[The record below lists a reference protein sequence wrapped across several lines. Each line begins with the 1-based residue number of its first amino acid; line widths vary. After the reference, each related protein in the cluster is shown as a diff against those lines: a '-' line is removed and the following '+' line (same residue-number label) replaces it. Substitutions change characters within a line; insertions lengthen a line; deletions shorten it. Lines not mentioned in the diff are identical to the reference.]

1 MRISIN
7 KVQIRKSLIHFY
19 TAIGFAVVSLIFYSP
34 LLDGKKL
41 FQSDINQY
49 EGMSREITDN
59 RDNFSDE
66 IYWIDNAFGGMPT
79 FQLGAKFAYDILAPI
94 HMLFRFI
101 PRPAHTLFLYL
112 LTMYILLMVLKIPWR
127 IAILGSIAFAFSTYL
142 LIILQV
148 GHNTKA
154 LAISYIPLVV
164 AGLVLLK
171 QHKLLPGF
179 LVSLVA
185 ISLQLRANHYQM
197 TYYMLILLGIYFVVY
212 LVDSYKKNDVKYFIK
227 YMGVFALAGIMSL
240 GLNAPNILST
250 YEYSKYSTRSQ
261 SELKINPDGTEKE
274 KSTGL
279 DYDYIT
285 QYSYGVFESFN
296 LVAPRVQGG
305 ASSEDV
311 GDDSDLYKFLVDNN
325 VPKPQA
331 DSFIKSVPTY
341 WGNQPILEAPAY
353 IGASMVFL
361 FILSLFVVKGPFK
374 WWLLI
379 SFLLSLLLS
388 WGKNFPLLTNFFID
402 CVPFYNKFR
411 AVSSIQVIL
420 EFAVPLLSV
429 IGLHKF
435 LADSNLKNIKRSLT
449 IYSVPLIILFV
460 FSGSLSFA
468 GLYDDYYSNGY
479 GQEIFNQIIE
489 ERKNIFNKD
498 IIRALLIGG
507 IIFLTLRFSRLI
519 GRNFTFIIVFIIV
532 FIDLFTVNN
541 RYIDKDLF
549 IDKSINTYQLS
560 EIDNEILTDTL
571 DYRVFNVSA
580 GLSNASTSYYHNTLN
595 GYHAAKL
602 RRFQEYYDYLSFH
615 DNEKLFNSLNVKY
628 IIGKD
633 DENKDQLY
641 QNTSALGNA
650 WAIDSILVFNNPDE
664 LLNKLKEKDTDIS
677 QVALGLMNSLPK
689 DIPLSYDSSELIK
702 IEKIKNSS
710 SHLTYNYESIS
721 EQLIVFSEI
730 YYPAGWEVY
739 VDGDKSNFF
748 DINYLLRGMVIPKG
762 KHTVEFYFLPKIVK
776 TGINIRIITI
786 IITFSLIAFML
797 YKENKWV

>member
-7 KVQIRKSLIHFY
+7 KVQFRKSLIHLY

-34 LLDGKKL
+34 LLDGKRL

-49 EGMSREITDN
+49 EGMSREITEN
-59 RDNFSDE
+59 RDTFSDE

-79 FQLGAKFAYDILAPI
+79 FQLGAKFAYDVLAPI

-127 IAILGSIAFAFSTYL
+127 IAVLGSIAFAFSTYL

-154 LAISYIPLVV
+154 LAISYIPLVI
-164 AGLVLLK
+164 AGLLLLK

-185 ISLQLRANHYQM
+185 ISLQIRANHYQM
-197 TYYMLILLGIYFVVY
+197 TYYMLILLGIYFIVY
-212 LVDSYKKNDVKYFIK
+212 LVDSYRKKDVKDFIS
-227 YMGVFALAGIMSL
+227 YMSLFFLAGILAL

-250 YEYSKYSTRSQ
+250 YDYSKYSTRSQ
-261 SELKINPDGTEKE
+261 SELKLNPDGSEKE
-274 KSTGL
+274 ISTGL

-285 QYSYGVFESFN
+285 QYSYGIFESLN
-296 LVAPRVQGG
+296 LIAPRVQGG
-305 ASSEDV
+305 ASSENV
-311 GDDSDLYKFLVDNN
+311 GEDSDLYEFLIDNN

-331 DSFIKSVPTY
+331 QSFIKSVPTY
-341 WGNQPILEAPAY
+341 WGSQPILEAPAY
-353 IGASMVFL
+353 IGASIAFL
-361 FILSLFVVKGPFK
+361 FVLSLFVVKGPFK

-379 SFLLSLLLS
+379 SFILSLLLS
-388 WGKNFPLLTNFFID
+388 WGKNFPLLTNLFID
-402 CVPFYNKFR
+402 YVPFYNKFR

-420 EFAVPLLSV
+420 EFAVPLLAV
-429 IGLHKF
+429 IGLNKF
-435 LADSNLKNIKRSLT
+435 LADSDLKNIRRSFA
-449 IYSVPLIILFV
+449 IFSVPLIILLV
-460 FSGSLSFA
+460 ISGSLSFA
-468 GLYDDYYSNGY
+468 GLYDDYYSNAY

-498 IIRALLIGG
+498 ILRALLIGG
-507 IIFLTLRFSRLI
+507 VIFLTLRFSKLI
-519 GRNFTFIIVFIIV
+519 GRNFTFLIVSLIV
-532 FIDLFTVNN
+532 IVDLYSVNS

-560 EIDNEILTDTL
+560 EIDNEILLDTL
-571 DYRVFNVSA
+571 DYRVFNLST
-580 GLSNASTSYYHNTLN
+580 GLSNASSSYYHNSLN

-602 RRFQEYYDYLSFH
+602 RRFQEYYDYLTFH

-628 IIGKD
+628 LIGKD
-633 DENKDQLY
+633 DQDQDQLY
-641 QNTSALGNA
+641 VNPDALGNA
-650 WAIDSILVFNNPDE
+650 WAVDSLLVLNNPDE
-664 LLNKLKEKDTDIS
+664 LLNKLKDTDIS
-677 QVALGLMNSLPK
+677 KIALGLKNSIPK
-689 DIPLSYDSSELIK
+689 DLPQTLESKDLIK
-702 IEKIKNSS
+702 IEKVKNSS
-710 SHLTYNYESIS
+710 SHLTYNYNALS

-730 YYPAGWEVY
+730 YYPSGWDVFI
-739 VDGDKSNFF
+739 DGEKSDFF
-748 DINYLLRGMVIPKG
+748 DINYLLRGMLIPEG
-762 KHTVEFYFLPKIVK
+762 KHEIDFFFSPEIVK

-786 IITFSLIAFML
+786 IITFSLIAYML
-797 YKENKWV
+797 YRENKWV

>member
-1 MRISIN
+1 
-7 KVQIRKSLIHFY
+7 
-19 TAIGFAVVSLIFYSP
+19 
-34 LLDGKKL
+34 
-41 FQSDINQY
+41 
-49 EGMSREITDN
+49 MSREISDN

-79 FQLGAKFAYDILAPI
+79 FQLGAKFAYDILSPI

-127 IAILGSIAFAFSTYL
+127 ISVLGSIAFAFSTYL

-164 AGLVLLK
+164 AGLFLLK

-185 ISLQLRANHYQM
+185 ISLQIRANHYQM
-197 TYYMLILLGIYFVVY
+197 TYYMLILLGIYFIVY
-212 LVDSYKKNDVKYFIK
+212 LIYSYRNNDVKDFLK
-227 YMGVFALAGIMSL
+227 YMGIFILAGILSL

-250 YEYSKYSTRSQ
+250 YDYSKYSTRSQ
-261 SELKINPDGTEKE
+261 SELKLNPDGTEKQI
-274 KSTGL
+274 STGL

-285 QYSYGVFESFN
+285 QYSYGVFESLN
-296 LVAPRVQGG
+296 LIAPRIQGG
-305 ASSEDV
+305 ASSEDL
-311 GDDSDLYKFLVDNN
+311 GEDSDLYKFLIDNN

-341 WGNQPILEAPAY
+341 WGSQPILEAPAY
-353 IGASMVFL
+353 IGASVVFL

-379 SFLLSLLLS
+379 SFVLSLLLS

-402 CVPFYNKFR
+402 YIPFYNKFR

-429 IGLHKF
+429 IGLNKF
-435 LADSNLKNIKRSLT
+435 LADSELKNIKRSFA
-449 IYSVPLIILFV
+449 IFSVPLILLIV
-460 FSGSLSFA
+460 ISGSFSFV
-468 GLYDDYYSNGY
+468 GLYDDYYLNGY

-489 ERKNIFNKD
+489 ERKNIFNQD
-498 IIRALLIGG
+498 ILRALLIGG
-507 IIFLTLRFSRLI
+507 IVFFILRFSKLI
-519 GRNFTFIIVFIIV
+519 GRNYTFIIVSIIV

-541 RYIDKDLF
+541 RYIDKELF
-549 IDKSINTYQLS
+549 IDKSINTYQLT

-571 DYRVFNVSA
+571 DYRVFNLST
-580 GLSNASTSYYHNTLN
+580 GLSNASSAYYHNALN

-602 RRFQEYYDYLSFH
+602 RRFQEYYDYLNFH

-628 IIGKD
+628 LIGKD
-633 DENKDQLY
+633 EQNQDLLYENPD
-641 QNTSALGNA
+641 ALGNA
-650 WAIDSILVFNNPDE
+650 WSVDSLIVLNNPDE
-664 LLNKLKEKDTDIS
+664 LLSKLKDTDIS
-677 QVALGLMNSLPK
+677 KVALGLKNTIPKDLPK
-689 DIPLSYDSSELIK
+689 SFDSEDLIK

-710 SHLTYNYESIS
+710 SNLIYNYNSLS
-721 EQLIVFSEI
+721 DQLIVFSEI
-730 YYPAGWEVY
+730 YYPSGWEVY
-739 VDGDKSNFF
+739 IDGEKSNYF
-748 DINYLLRGMVIPKG
+748 DINYLLRGMLLPKG
-762 KHTVEFYFLPKIVK
+762 KHTIEFNFSPKIVK

>member
-1 MRISIN
+1 MREC
-7 KVQIRKSLIHFY
+7 QEKSPI
-19 TAIGFAVVSLIFYSP
+19 I
-34 LLDGKKL
+34 
-41 FQSDINQY
+41 
-49 EGMSREITDN
+49 EIT
-59 RDNFSDE
+59 FSDE

-79 FQLGAKFAYDILAPI
+79 FQLGAKFAYDILSPI

-127 IAILGSIAFAFSTYL
+127 ISVLGSIAFAFSTYL

-164 AGLVLLK
+164 AGLFLLK

-185 ISLQLRANHYQM
+185 ISLQIRANHYQM
-197 TYYMLILLGIYFVVY
+197 TYYMLILLGIYFIVY
-212 LVDSYKKNDVKYFIK
+212 LIDSYRNNDVKDFLK
-227 YMGVFALAGIMSL
+227 YMGIFILAGILSL

-250 YEYSKYSTRSQ
+250 YDYSKYSTRSQ
-261 SELKINPDGTEKE
+261 SELKLNPDGTEKQI
-274 KSTGL
+274 STGL

-285 QYSYGVFESFN
+285 QYSYGVFESLN
-296 LVAPRVQGG
+296 LIAPRIQGG
-305 ASSEDV
+305 ASSEDL
-311 GDDSDLYKFLVDNN
+311 GEDSDLYKFLIDNN

-341 WGNQPILEAPAY
+341 WGSQPILEAPAY
-353 IGASMVFL
+353 IGASVVFL

-379 SFLLSLLLS
+379 SFVLSLLLS

-402 CVPFYNKFR
+402 YIPFYNKFR

-429 IGLHKF
+429 IGLNKF
-435 LADSNLKNIKRSLT
+435 LADSELKNIKRSFA
-449 IYSVPLIILFV
+449 IFSVPLILLIV
-460 FSGSLSFA
+460 ISGSFSFV

-489 ERKNIFNKD
+489 ERKNIFNQD
-498 IIRALLIGG
+498 ILRALLIGG
-507 IIFLTLRFSRLI
+507 IVFFILRFSKLI
-519 GRNFTFIIVFIIV
+519 GRNYTFIIVSIIV

-541 RYIDKDLF
+541 RYIDKELF
-549 IDKSINTYQLS
+549 IDKSINTYQLT

-571 DYRVFNVSA
+571 DYRVFNLST
-580 GLSNASTSYYHNTLN
+580 GLSNASSAYYHNALN

-602 RRFQEYYDYLSFH
+602 RRFQEYYDYLNFH

-628 IIGKD
+628 LIGKD
-633 DENKDQLY
+633 EQNQDLLYENPD
-641 QNTSALGNA
+641 ALG
-650 WAIDSILVFNNPDE
+650 
-664 LLNKLKEKDTDIS
+664 KC
-677 QVALGLMNSLPK
+677 
-689 DIPLSYDSSELIK
+689 
-702 IEKIKNSS
+702 
-710 SHLTYNYESIS
+710 
-721 EQLIVFSEI
+721 
-730 YYPAGWEVY
+730 
-739 VDGDKSNFF
+739 
-748 DINYLLRGMVIPKG
+748 MV
-762 KHTVEFYFLPKIVK
+762 
-776 TGINIRIITI
+776 
-786 IITFSLIAFML
+786 S
-797 YKENKWV
+797 

>member
-7 KVQIRKSLIHFY
+7 KVQFRKSLIHLY

-34 LLDGKKL
+34 LLDGKRL

-49 EGMSREITDN
+49 EGMSREITEN
-59 RDNFSDE
+59 RDAFSDE

-79 FQLGAKFAYDILAPI
+79 FQLGAKFAYDVLAPI

-127 IAILGSIAFAFSTYL
+127 IAVLGSIAFAFSTYL

-154 LAISYIPLVV
+154 LAISYIPLVI
-164 AGLVLLK
+164 AGLLLLK

-185 ISLQLRANHYQM
+185 ISLQIRANHYQM
-197 TYYMLILLGIYFVVY
+197 TYYMLILLGIYFIVY
-212 LVDSYKKNDVKYFIK
+212 LVDSYRKKDVKDFIT
-227 YMGVFALAGIMSL
+227 YMSLFFLAGILAL

-250 YEYSKYSTRSQ
+250 YDYSKYSTRSQ
-261 SELKINPDGTEKE
+261 SELKLNPDGSEKE
-274 KSTGL
+274 ISTGL

-285 QYSYGVFESFN
+285 QYSYGIFESLN

-311 GDDSDLYKFLVDNN
+311 GENSDLYEFLIDNN

-331 DSFIKSVPTY
+331 QSFIKSVPTY
-341 WGNQPILEAPAY
+341 WGSQPILEAPAY
-353 IGASMVFL
+353 IGASIAFL
-361 FILSLFVVKGPFK
+361 FVLSLFVVKGPFK

-379 SFLLSLLLS
+379 SFILSLLLS
-388 WGKNFPLLTNFFID
+388 WGKNFPLLTNLFID
-402 CVPFYNKFR
+402 YVPFYNKFR

-420 EFAVPLLSV
+420 EFAVPLLAV
-429 IGLHKF
+429 IGLNKF
-435 LADSNLKNIKRSLT
+435 LADSDLKNIRRSFA
-449 IYSVPLIILFV
+449 IFSVPLIILLV
-460 FSGSLSFA
+460 ISGSLSFA

-498 IIRALLIGG
+498 ILRALLIGG
-507 IIFLTLRFSRLI
+507 VIFLTLRFSKLI
-519 GRNFTFIIVFIIV
+519 GRNFTFLIVSLIV
-532 FIDLFTVNN
+532 IVDLYSVNS

-560 EIDNEILTDTL
+560 EIDNEILLDTL
-571 DYRVFNVSA
+571 DYRVFNLST
-580 GLSNASTSYYHNTLN
+580 GLSNASSSYYHNSLN

-602 RRFQEYYDYLSFH
+602 RRFQEYYDYLTFH

-628 IIGKD
+628 LIGKD
-633 DENKDQLY
+633 DQDQDQLY
-641 QNTSALGNA
+641 VNPDALGNA
-650 WAIDSILVFNNPDE
+650 WSVDSLLILDNPDE
-664 LLNKLKEKDTDIS
+664 LLNKLKDTDIS
-677 QVALGLMNSLPK
+677 KIALGLKNSIPK
-689 DIPLSYDSSELIK
+689 DLPQTFESKDLIK
-702 IEKIKNSS
+702 IEKVKNSS
-710 SHLTYNYESIS
+710 SHLTYNYNALS

-730 YYPAGWEVY
+730 YYPSGWEVFI
-739 VDGDKSNFF
+739 DGEKSNFF
-748 DINYLLRGMVIPKG
+748 DINYLLRGMLIPEG
-762 KHTVEFYFLPKIVK
+762 KHEIEFFFSPEIVK

-786 IITFSLIAFML
+786 IITFSLIAYML
-797 YKENKWV
+797 YRENKWV

>member
-7 KVQIRKSLIHFY
+7 KVSIRKSLIHLY

-41 FQSDINQY
+41 YQSDINQY
-49 EGMSREITDN
+49 EGMSREISDN

-79 FQLGAKFAYDILAPI
+79 FQLGAKFAYDILSPI

-127 IAILGSIAFAFSTYL
+127 ISVLGSIAFAFSTYL

-164 AGLVLLK
+164 AGLFLLK

-185 ISLQLRANHYQM
+185 ISLQIRANHYQM
-197 TYYMLILLGIYFVVY
+197 TYYMLILLGIYFIVY
-212 LVDSYKKNDVKYFIK
+212 LIDSYRNNDVKDFLK
-227 YMGVFALAGIMSL
+227 YMGIFILAGILSL

-250 YEYSKYSTRSQ
+250 YDYSKYSTRSQ
-261 SELKINPDGTEKE
+261 SELKLNPDGTEKQI
-274 KSTGL
+274 STGL

-285 QYSYGVFESFN
+285 QYSYGVFESLN
-296 LVAPRVQGG
+296 LIAPRIQGG
-305 ASSEDV
+305 ASSEDL
-311 GDDSDLYKFLVDNN
+311 GEDSDLYKFLIDNN

-341 WGNQPILEAPAY
+341 WGSQPILEAPAY
-353 IGASMVFL
+353 IGASVVFL

-379 SFLLSLLLS
+379 SFVLSLLLS

-402 CVPFYNKFR
+402 YIPFYNKFR

-429 IGLHKF
+429 IGLNKF
-435 LADSNLKNIKRSLT
+435 LADSELKNIKRSFA
-449 IYSVPLIILFV
+449 IFSVPLILLLVI
-460 FSGSLSFA
+460 SGSFSFV

-489 ERKNIFNKD
+489 ERKNIFNQD
-498 IIRALLIGG
+498 ILRALLIGG
-507 IIFLTLRFSRLI
+507 IVFFILRFSKLI
-519 GRNFTFIIVFIIV
+519 GRNYTFIIVSIIV

-541 RYIDKDLF
+541 RYIDKELF
-549 IDKSINTYQLS
+549 IDKSLNTYQLT

-571 DYRVFNVSA
+571 DYRVFNLST
-580 GLSNASTSYYHNTLN
+580 GLSNASSAYYHNALN

-602 RRFQEYYDYLSFH
+602 RRFQEYYDYLNFH

-628 IIGKD
+628 LIGKD
-633 DENKDQLY
+633 EQNQDLLYENPD
-641 QNTSALGNA
+641 ALGNA
-650 WAIDSILVFNNPDE
+650 WSVDSLIVLNNPDE
-664 LLNKLKEKDTDIS
+664 LLSKLKDTDIS
-677 QVALGLMNSLPK
+677 KVALGLENTIPKDLPK
-689 DIPLSYDSSELIK
+689 SFDSEDLIK

-710 SHLTYNYESIS
+710 SNLIYNYNSLS

-730 YYPAGWEVY
+730 YYPSGWEVY
-739 VDGDKSNFF
+739 IDGEKSNYF
-748 DINYLLRGMVIPKG
+748 DINYLLRGMLLPKG
-762 KHTVEFYFLPKIVK
+762 THTIEFNFSPKIVK

>member
-7 KVQIRKSLIHFY
+7 KVQIRKSLIHLY

-34 LLDGKKL
+34 LLEGKKL
-41 FQSDINQY
+41 YQSDINQY

-94 HMLFRFI
+94 HMMFRFI

-127 IAILGSIAFAFSTYL
+127 IAVLGSIAFAFSTYL

-154 LAISYIPLVV
+154 LAISYIPLVI
-164 AGLVLLK
+164 AGLLLLK

-185 ISLQLRANHYQM
+185 ISLQIRANHYQM
-197 TYYMLILLGIYFVVY
+197 TYYMLILLGIYFIVY
-212 LVDSYKKNDVKYFIK
+212 LVDSYRKNDVKDFIT
-227 YMGVFALAGIMSL
+227 YMSLFVLAGILSL

-250 YEYSKYSTRSQ
+250 YDYSKYSTRSQ
-261 SELKINPDGTEKE
+261 SELKLNPDGTEKE
-274 KSTGL
+274 ISTGL

-285 QYSYGVFESFN
+285 QYSYGIFESLN
-296 LVAPRVQGG
+296 LIAPRVQGG

-311 GDDSDLYKFLVDNN
+311 GEDSDLYEFLIDNN

-331 DSFIKSVPTY
+331 ESFIKSVPTY
-341 WGNQPILEAPAY
+341 WGSQPILEAPAY
-353 IGASMVFL
+353 IGASIAFL

-379 SFLLSLLLS
+379 SFILSLLLS
-388 WGKNFPLLTNFFID
+388 WGKNFPLLTNLFID
-402 CVPFYNKFR
+402 YVPFYNKFR

-420 EFAVPLLSV
+420 EFAVPLLAV
-429 IGLHKF
+429 IGLNKF
-435 LADSNLKNIKRSLT
+435 LADADLKNIRRSFA
-449 IYSVPLIILFV
+449 IFSVPLIILFL
-460 FSGSLSFA
+460 FSGSLSFV
-468 GLYDDYYSNGY
+468 GLYDNYYSNGY

-498 IIRALLIGG
+498 ILRALLIGG
-507 IIFLTLRFSRLI
+507 IIFLTLRFSKSI
-519 GRNFTFIIVFIIV
+519 GRNFTFLIVSIIV
-532 FIDLFTVNN
+532 FIDLYSVNS

-560 EIDNEILTDTL
+560 EIDNEILLDTL
-571 DYRVFNVSA
+571 DYRVFNLST
-580 GLSNASTSYYHNTLN
+580 GLSNASSSYYHNSLN

-602 RRFQEYYDYLSFH
+602 RRFQEYYDYLTFH

-628 IIGKD
+628 LIGKD
-633 DENKDQLY
+633 DQDQDQLY
-641 QNTSALGNA
+641 VNPDALGNA
-650 WAIDSILVFNNPDE
+650 WAVDSLLVLDNPDE
-664 LLNKLKEKDTDIS
+664 LLNKLKDTNIS
-677 QVALGLMNSLPK
+677 KIALGLKNSIPKDLPK
-689 DIPLSYDSSELIK
+689 IFNSKDLIE
-702 IEKIKNSS
+702 IEKVKNSS
-710 SHLTYNYESIS
+710 SHLTYNYNALSD
-721 EQLIVFSEI
+721 QLIVFSEI
-730 YYPAGWEVY
+730 YYPSGWEVF
-739 VDGDKSNFF
+739 VDGEKSNFF
-748 DINYLLRGMVIPKG
+748 DVNYLLRGMLIPKG
-762 KHTVEFYFLPKIVK
+762 KHKIEFYFSPKIVN

-786 IITFSLIAFML
+786 IITFSLIAYML
-797 YKENKWV
+797 YRENKWV

>member
-7 KVQIRKSLIHFY
+7 KVQFRKSLIHLY

-34 LLDGKKL
+34 LLDGKRL

-49 EGMSREITDN
+49 EGMSREITEN
-59 RDNFSDE
+59 RDTFSDE

-79 FQLGAKFAYDILAPI
+79 FQLGAKFAYDVLAPI

-127 IAILGSIAFAFSTYL
+127 IAVLGSIAFAFSTYL

-154 LAISYIPLVV
+154 LAISYIPLVI
-164 AGLVLLK
+164 AGLLLLK

-185 ISLQLRANHYQM
+185 ISLQIRANHYQM
-197 TYYMLILLGIYFVVY
+197 TYYMLILLGIYFIVY
-212 LVDSYKKNDVKYFIK
+212 LVDSYRKKDVKDFIT
-227 YMGVFALAGIMSL
+227 YMSLFFLAGILAL

-250 YEYSKYSTRSQ
+250 YDYSKYSTRSQ
-261 SELKINPDGTEKE
+261 SELKLNPDGSEKE
-274 KSTGL
+274 ISTGL

-285 QYSYGVFESFN
+285 QYSYGIFESLN

-311 GDDSDLYKFLVDNN
+311 GENSDLYEFLIDNN

-331 DSFIKSVPTY
+331 QSFIKSVPTY
-341 WGNQPILEAPAY
+341 WGSQPILEAPAY
-353 IGASMVFL
+353 IGASIAFL
-361 FILSLFVVKGPFK
+361 FVLSLFVVKGPFK

-379 SFLLSLLLS
+379 SFILSLLLS
-388 WGKNFPLLTNFFID
+388 WGKNFPLLTNLFID
-402 CVPFYNKFR
+402 YVPFYNKFR

-420 EFAVPLLSV
+420 EFAVPLLAV
-429 IGLHKF
+429 IGLNKF
-435 LADSNLKNIKRSLT
+435 LADSDLKNIRRSFA
-449 IYSVPLIILFV
+449 IFSVPLIILLV
-460 FSGSLSFA
+460 ISGSLSFA

-498 IIRALLIGG
+498 ILRALLIGG
-507 IIFLTLRFSRLI
+507 VIFLTLRFSKLI
-519 GRNFTFIIVFIIV
+519 GRNFTFLIVSLIV
-532 FIDLFTVNN
+532 IVDLYSVNS

-560 EIDNEILTDTL
+560 EIDNEILLDTL
-571 DYRVFNVSA
+571 DYRVFNLST
-580 GLSNASTSYYHNTLN
+580 GLSNASSSYYHNSLN

-602 RRFQEYYDYLSFH
+602 RRFQEYYDYLTFH

-628 IIGKD
+628 LIGKD
-633 DENKDQLY
+633 DQDQDQLY
-641 QNTSALGNA
+641 INPDALGNA
-650 WAIDSILVFNNPDE
+650 WSVDSLLILDNPDE
-664 LLNKLKEKDTDIS
+664 LLNKLKDTDIS
-677 QVALGLMNSLPK
+677 KIALGLKNSIPK
-689 DIPLSYDSSELIK
+689 DLPQTFESKDLIK
-702 IEKIKNSS
+702 IEKVKNSS
-710 SHLTYNYESIS
+710 SHLTYNYNALS

-730 YYPAGWEVY
+730 YYPSGWEVFI
-739 VDGDKSNFF
+739 DGEKSNFF
-748 DINYLLRGMVIPKG
+748 DINYLLRGMLIPEG
-762 KHTVEFYFLPKIVK
+762 KHEIEFFFSPEIVK

-786 IITFSLIAFML
+786 IITFSLIAYML
-797 YKENKWV
+797 YRENKWV

>member
-7 KVQIRKSLIHFY
+7 KVQFRKSLIHLY

-34 LLDGKKL
+34 LLDGKRL

-49 EGMSREITDN
+49 EGMSREITEN
-59 RDNFSDE
+59 RDAFSDE

-79 FQLGAKFAYDILAPI
+79 FQLGAKFAYDVLAPI

-127 IAILGSIAFAFSTYL
+127 IAVLGSIAFAFSTYL

-154 LAISYIPLVV
+154 LAISYIPLVI
-164 AGLVLLK
+164 AGLLLLK

-179 LVSLVA
+179 LVTLLA
-185 ISLQLRANHYQM
+185 ISLQIRANHYQM
-197 TYYMLILLGIYFVVY
+197 TYYMLILLGIYFIVY
-212 LVDSYKKNDVKYFIK
+212 LVDSYRKKDVKDFIT
-227 YMGVFALAGIMSL
+227 YMSLFFLAGILSL

-250 YEYSKYSTRSQ
+250 YDYSKYSTRSQ
-261 SELKINPDGTEKE
+261 SELKLNPDGSEKE
-274 KSTGL
+274 ISTGL

-285 QYSYGVFESFN
+285 QYSYGIFESLN

-305 ASSEDV
+305 ASSENV
-311 GDDSDLYKFLVDNN
+311 GEDSNLYEFLIDNN

-331 DSFIKSVPTY
+331 QSFIKSVPTY
-341 WGNQPILEAPAY
+341 WGSQPILEAPAY
-353 IGASMVFL
+353 IGASIAFL
-361 FILSLFVVKGPFK
+361 FVLSLFVVKGPFK

-379 SFLLSLLLS
+379 SFILSLLLS

-402 CVPFYNKFR
+402 YVPFYNKFR

-420 EFAVPLLSV
+420 EFAVPLLAV
-429 IGLHKF
+429 IGLNKF
-435 LADSNLKNIKRSLT
+435 LADSDLKNIRRSFA
-449 IYSVPLIILFV
+449 IFSVPLIILLV
-460 FSGSLSFA
+460 ISGSLSFA

-498 IIRALLIGG
+498 ILRALLIGG
-507 IIFLTLRFSRLI
+507 VIFLTLRFSKLI
-519 GRNFTFIIVFIIV
+519 GRNFTFLIVSLIV
-532 FIDLFTVNN
+532 IVDLYSVNS

-560 EIDNEILTDTL
+560 EIDNEILLDTL
-571 DYRVFNVSA
+571 DYRVYNLST
-580 GLSNASTSYYHNTLN
+580 GLSNARSSYYHNSLN

-602 RRFQEYYDYLSFH
+602 RRFQEYYDYLTFH

-628 IIGKD
+628 LIGKD
-633 DENKDQLY
+633 DQDQDQLY
-641 QNTSALGNA
+641 INPDALGNA
-650 WAIDSILVFNNPDE
+650 WSVDSLLILDNPDE
-664 LLNKLKEKDTDIS
+664 LLNKLKDTDIS
-677 QVALGLMNSLPK
+677 KIALGLKNSIPK
-689 DIPLSYDSSELIK
+689 DLPQTFESKDLIK
-702 IEKIKNSS
+702 IEKVKNSS
-710 SHLTYNYESIS
+710 SHLTYNYNALS
-721 EQLIVFSEI
+721 EQLIVLSEI
-730 YYPAGWEVY
+730 YYPSGWEVFI
-739 VDGDKSNFF
+739 DGEKSNFF
-748 DINYLLRGMVIPKG
+748 DINYLLRGMLIPEG
-762 KHTVEFYFLPKIVK
+762 KHEIEFFFSPEIVK

-786 IITFSLIAFML
+786 IITFSLIVYML
-797 YKENKWV
+797 YRENKWV

>member
-7 KVQIRKSLIHFY
+7 KVQFRKSLIHLY

-34 LLDGKKL
+34 LLDGKRL

-49 EGMSREITDN
+49 EGMSREITEN
-59 RDNFSDE
+59 RDAFSDE

-79 FQLGAKFAYDILAPI
+79 FQLGAKFAYDVLAPI

-127 IAILGSIAFAFSTYL
+127 IAVLGSIAFAFSTYL

-154 LAISYIPLVV
+154 LAISYIPLVI
-164 AGLVLLK
+164 AGLLLLK

-185 ISLQLRANHYQM
+185 ISLQIRANHYQM
-197 TYYMLILLGIYFVVY
+197 TYYMLILLGIYFIVY
-212 LVDSYKKNDVKYFIK
+212 LVDSYRKKDVKDFIT
-227 YMGVFALAGIMSL
+227 YMSLFFLAGILSL

-250 YEYSKYSTRSQ
+250 YDYSKYSTRSQ
-261 SELKINPDGTEKE
+261 SELKLNPDGSEKE
-274 KSTGL
+274 ISTGL

-285 QYSYGVFESFN
+285 QYSYGIFESLN

-311 GDDSDLYKFLVDNN
+311 GENSDLYEFLIDNN
-325 VPKPQA
+325 VSKPQA
-331 DSFIKSVPTY
+331 QSFIKSVPTY
-341 WGNQPILEAPAY
+341 WGSQPILEAPAY
-353 IGASMVFL
+353 IGASIAFL
-361 FILSLFVVKGPFK
+361 FVLSLFVVKGPFK

-379 SFLLSLLLS
+379 SFILSLLLS
-388 WGKNFPLLTNFFID
+388 WGKNFPLLTNLFID
-402 CVPFYNKFR
+402 YVPFYNKFR

-420 EFAVPLLSV
+420 EFAVPLLAV
-429 IGLHKF
+429 IGLNKF
-435 LADSNLKNIKRSLT
+435 LADSDLKNIKRSFA
-449 IYSVPLIILFV
+449 IFSVPLIILLV
-460 FSGSLSFA
+460 ISGSLSFA

-498 IIRALLIGG
+498 ILRALLIGG
-507 IIFLTLRFSRLI
+507 VIFLTLRFSKLI
-519 GRNFTFIIVFIIV
+519 GRNFTFLIVSFIVIV
-532 FIDLFTVNN
+532 DLYSVNS

-560 EIDNEILTDTL
+560 EIDNEILLDTL
-571 DYRVFNVSA
+571 DYRVFNLST
-580 GLSNASTSYYHNTLN
+580 GLSNASSSYYHNSLN

-602 RRFQEYYDYLSFH
+602 RRFQEYYDYLTFH

-628 IIGKD
+628 LIGKD
-633 DENKDQLY
+633 DQDQDQLY
-641 QNTSALGNA
+641 VNPDALGNA
-650 WAIDSILVFNNPDE
+650 WAVDSLLVLNNPDE
-664 LLNKLKEKDTDIS
+664 LLNKLKDTDIS
-677 QVALGLMNSLPK
+677 KIALGLKNSIPK
-689 DIPLSYDSSELIK
+689 DLPQTFESKDLIK
-702 IEKIKNSS
+702 IEKVKNSS
-710 SHLTYNYESIS
+710 SHLTYNYNALS

-730 YYPAGWEVY
+730 YYPSGWDVFI
-739 VDGDKSNFF
+739 DGEKSDFF
-748 DINYLLRGMVIPKG
+748 DINYLLRGMLIPEG
-762 KHTVEFYFLPKIVK
+762 KHEIEFFFSPEIVK

-786 IITFSLIAFML
+786 IITFSLIAYML
-797 YKENKWV
+797 YRENKWV

>member
-7 KVQIRKSLIHFY
+7 KVQIRKSLIHLY

-34 LLDGKKL
+34 LLEGKKL
-41 FQSDINQY
+41 YQSDINQY

-127 IAILGSIAFAFSTYL
+127 IAVLGSIAFAFSTYL

-154 LAISYIPLVV
+154 LAVSYIPLVV
-164 AGLVLLK
+164 AGLLLLK

-185 ISLQLRANHYQM
+185 ISLQIRANHYQM
-197 TYYMLILLGIYFVVY
+197 TYYMLILLGIYFIVY
-212 LVDSYKKNDVKYFIK
+212 LVDSYRKKDVKDFIT
-227 YMGVFALAGIMSL
+227 YMSLFFLAGILSL

-250 YEYSKYSTRSQ
+250 YDYSKYSTRSQ
-261 SELKINPDGTEKE
+261 SELKLNPDGTEKE

-285 QYSYGVFESFN
+285 QYSYGIFESLN
-296 LVAPRVQGG
+296 LIAPRVQGG

-311 GDDSDLYKFLVDNN
+311 GEDSDLYEFLIDNN

-331 DSFIKSVPTY
+331 QSFIKSVPTY
-341 WGNQPILEAPAY
+341 WGSQPILEAPAY
-353 IGASMVFL
+353 IGASIAFL

-379 SFLLSLLLS
+379 SFILSLLLS
-388 WGKNFPLLTNFFID
+388 WGKNFPLLTNLFID
-402 CVPFYNKFR
+402 YVPFYNKFR

-420 EFAVPLLSV
+420 EFAVPLLAV
-429 IGLHKF
+429 VGLNKF
-435 LADSNLKNIKRSLT
+435 LADSDQKNIRRSFA
-449 IYSVPLIILFV
+449 IFSVPLIILFL
-460 FSGSLSFA
+460 FSGSLSFV
-468 GLYDDYYSNGY
+468 GLYDNYYSNGY

-498 IIRALLIGG
+498 ILRALLMGG
-507 IIFLTLRFSRLI
+507 IIFLTLRFSKSI
-519 GRNFTFIIVFIIV
+519 GRNFTFLIVFIIV
-532 FIDLFTVNN
+532 FVDLYSVNS

-560 EIDNEILTDTL
+560 EIDNEILLDTL
-571 DYRVFNVSA
+571 DYRVFNLST
-580 GLSNASTSYYHNTLN
+580 GLSNASSSYYHNSLN

-602 RRFQEYYDYLSFH
+602 RRFQEYYDYLTFH

-628 IIGKD
+628 LIGKD
-633 DENKDQLY
+633 DQDQDQLY
-641 QNTSALGNA
+641 VNPEALGNA
-650 WAIDSILVFNNPDE
+650 WAVDSLLVLDNPDE
-664 LLNKLKEKDTDIS
+664 LLNKLKDTDIS
-677 QVALGLMNSLPK
+677 KIALGLKNSTPKDLPK
-689 DIPLSYDSSELIK
+689 IFDSKDLIE
-702 IEKIKNSS
+702 IEKVKNSS
-710 SHLTYNYESIS
+710 AHLTYNYNALSD
-721 EQLIVFSEI
+721 QLIVFSEI
-730 YYPAGWEVY
+730 YYPSGWEVF

-748 DINYLLRGMVIPKG
+748 DVNYLLRGMLIPKG
-762 KHTVEFYFLPKIVK
+762 KHKIEFYFSPKIVN

-786 IITFSLIAFML
+786 IITFSLIAYML
-797 YKENKWV
+797 YRENKWV

>member
-7 KVQIRKSLIHFY
+7 KVQFRKSLIHLY

-34 LLDGKKL
+34 LLDGKRL

-49 EGMSREITDN
+49 EGMSREITEN
-59 RDNFSDE
+59 RDTFSDE

-79 FQLGAKFAYDILAPI
+79 FQLGAKFAYDVLAPI

-127 IAILGSIAFAFSTYL
+127 IAVLGSIAFAFSTYL

-154 LAISYIPLVV
+154 LAISYIPLVI
-164 AGLVLLK
+164 AGLLLLK

-185 ISLQLRANHYQM
+185 ISLQIRANHYQM
-197 TYYMLILLGIYFVVY
+197 TYYMLILLGIYFIVY
-212 LVDSYKKNDVKYFIK
+212 LVDSYRKKDVKDFIT
-227 YMGVFALAGIMSL
+227 YMSLFFLAGILAL

-250 YEYSKYSTRSQ
+250 YDYSKYSTRSQ
-261 SELKINPDGTEKE
+261 SELKLNPDGSEKE
-274 KSTGL
+274 ISTGL

-285 QYSYGVFESFN
+285 QYSYGIFESLN
-296 LVAPRVQGG
+296 LIAPRVQGG
-305 ASSEDV
+305 ASSENV
-311 GDDSDLYKFLVDNN
+311 GEDSDLYEFLIDNN

-331 DSFIKSVPTY
+331 QSFIKSVPTY
-341 WGNQPILEAPAY
+341 WGSQPILEAPAY
-353 IGASMVFL
+353 IGASIAFL
-361 FILSLFVVKGPFK
+361 FVLSLFVVKGPFK

-379 SFLLSLLLS
+379 SFILSLLLS
-388 WGKNFPLLTNFFID
+388 WGKNFPLLTNLFID
-402 CVPFYNKFR
+402 YVPFYNKFR

-420 EFAVPLLSV
+420 EFAVPLLAV
-429 IGLHKF
+429 IGLNKF
-435 LADSNLKNIKRSLT
+435 LADSDLKNIRRSFA
-449 IYSVPLIILFV
+449 IFSVPLIILLV
-460 FSGSLSFA
+460 ISGSLSFA

-498 IIRALLIGG
+498 ILRALLIGG
-507 IIFLTLRFSRLI
+507 VIFLTLRFSKLI
-519 GRNFTFIIVFIIV
+519 GRNFTFLIVSLIV
-532 FIDLFTVNN
+532 IVDLYSVNS

-560 EIDNEILTDTL
+560 EIDNEILLDTL
-571 DYRVFNVSA
+571 DYRVFNLST
-580 GLSNASTSYYHNTLN
+580 GLSNASSSYYHNSLN

-602 RRFQEYYDYLSFH
+602 RRFQEYYDYLTFH

-628 IIGKD
+628 LIGKD
-633 DENKDQLY
+633 DQDQDQLY
-641 QNTSALGNA
+641 INPDALGNA
-650 WAIDSILVFNNPDE
+650 WSVDSLLILDNPDE
-664 LLNKLKEKDTDIS
+664 LLNKLKDTDIS
-677 QVALGLMNSLPK
+677 KIALGLKNSIPK
-689 DIPLSYDSSELIK
+689 DLPQTFESKDLIK
-702 IEKIKNSS
+702 IEKVKNSS
-710 SHLTYNYESIS
+710 SHLTYNYNALS

-730 YYPAGWEVY
+730 YYPSGWKVFI
-739 VDGDKSNFF
+739 DGEKSNFF
-748 DINYLLRGMVIPKG
+748 DINYLLRGMLIPEG
-762 KHTVEFYFLPKIVK
+762 KHEIEFFFSPEIVK

-786 IITFSLIAFML
+786 IITFSLIAYML
-797 YKENKWV
+797 YRENKWV

>member
-7 KVQIRKSLIHFY
+7 KVQIRKSLIHLY

-34 LLDGKKL
+34 LLEGKKL
-41 FQSDINQY
+41 YQSDINQY
-49 EGMSREITDN
+49 EGMSREISDN

-94 HMLFRFI
+94 HMMFRFI

-127 IAILGSIAFAFSTYL
+127 IAVLGSIAFAFSTYL

-154 LAISYIPLVV
+154 LAISYIPLVI
-164 AGLVLLK
+164 AGLLLLK

-185 ISLQLRANHYQM
+185 ISLQIRANHYQM
-197 TYYMLILLGIYFVVY
+197 TYYMLILLGIYFIVY
-212 LVDSYKKNDVKYFIK
+212 LVDSYRKNDVKDFIT
-227 YMGVFALAGIMSL
+227 YMSLFVLAGILSL

-250 YEYSKYSTRSQ
+250 YDYSKYSTRSQ
-261 SELKINPDGTEKE
+261 SELKLNPDGTEKE
-274 KSTGL
+274 ISTGL

-285 QYSYGVFESFN
+285 QYSYGIFESLN
-296 LVAPRVQGG
+296 LIAPRVQGG

-311 GDDSDLYKFLVDNN
+311 GEDSDLYEFLIDNN

-331 DSFIKSVPTY
+331 ESFIKSVPTY
-341 WGNQPILEAPAY
+341 WGSQPILEAPAY
-353 IGASMVFL
+353 IGASIAFL

-379 SFLLSLLLS
+379 SFILSLLLS
-388 WGKNFPLLTNFFID
+388 WGKNFPLLTNLFID
-402 CVPFYNKFR
+402 YVPFYNKFR

-420 EFAVPLLSV
+420 EFAVPLLAV
-429 IGLHKF
+429 IGLNKF
-435 LADSNLKNIKRSLT
+435 LADSDLKNIRRSFA
-449 IYSVPLIILFV
+449 IFSVPLIILFL
-460 FSGSLSFA
+460 FSGSLSFV
-468 GLYDDYYSNGY
+468 GLYDNYYSNGY

-498 IIRALLIGG
+498 VLRALLIGG
-507 IIFLTLRFSRLI
+507 IIFLTLRFSKSI
-519 GRNFTFIIVFIIV
+519 GRNFTFLIVSIIV
-532 FIDLFTVNN
+532 FIDLYSVNS

-560 EIDNEILTDTL
+560 EIDNEILLDTL
-571 DYRVFNVSA
+571 DYRVFNLST
-580 GLSNASTSYYHNTLN
+580 GLSNASSSYYHNSLN

-602 RRFQEYYDYLSFH
+602 RRFQEYYDYLTFH

-628 IIGKD
+628 LIGKD
-633 DENKDQLY
+633 DQDQDQLY
-641 QNTSALGNA
+641 VNPDALGNA
-650 WAIDSILVFNNPDE
+650 WAVDSLLVLDNPDE
-664 LLNKLKEKDTDIS
+664 LLNKLKDTNIS
-677 QVALGLMNSLPK
+677 KIALGLKNSIPKDLPK
-689 DIPLSYDSSELIK
+689 IFNSKDLIE
-702 IEKIKNSS
+702 IEKVKNSS
-710 SHLTYNYESIS
+710 SHLTYNYNALSD
-721 EQLIVFSEI
+721 QLIVFSEI
-730 YYPAGWEVY
+730 YYPSGWEVF
-739 VDGDKSNFF
+739 VDGEKSNFF
-748 DINYLLRGMVIPKG
+748 DVNYLLRGMLIPKG
-762 KHTVEFYFLPKIVK
+762 KHKIEFYFSPKIVN

-786 IITFSLIAFML
+786 IITFSLIAYML
-797 YKENKWV
+797 YRENKWV

>member
-7 KVQIRKSLIHFY
+7 KVQIRKSLIHLY

-34 LLDGKKL
+34 LLEGKKL
-41 FQSDINQY
+41 YQSDINQY
-49 EGMSREITDN
+49 EGMSREISDN

-94 HMLFRFI
+94 HMMFRFI

-127 IAILGSIAFAFSTYL
+127 IAVLGSIAFAFSTYL

-154 LAISYIPLVV
+154 LAISYIPLVI
-164 AGLVLLK
+164 AGLLLLK

-185 ISLQLRANHYQM
+185 ISLQIRANHYQM
-197 TYYMLILLGIYFVVY
+197 TYYMLILLGIYFIVY
-212 LVDSYKKNDVKYFIK
+212 LVDSYRKNDVKDFIT
-227 YMGVFALAGIMSL
+227 YMSLFVLAGILSL

-250 YEYSKYSTRSQ
+250 YDYSKYSTRSQ
-261 SELKINPDGTEKE
+261 SELKLNPDGTEKE
-274 KSTGL
+274 ISTGL

-285 QYSYGVFESFN
+285 QYSYGIFESLN
-296 LVAPRVQGG
+296 LIAPRVQGG

-311 GDDSDLYKFLVDNN
+311 GEDSDLYEFLIDNN

-331 DSFIKSVPTY
+331 ESFIKSVPTY
-341 WGNQPILEAPAY
+341 WGSQPILEAPAY
-353 IGASMVFL
+353 IGASIAFL

-379 SFLLSLLLS
+379 SFILSLLLS
-388 WGKNFPLLTNFFID
+388 WGKNFPLLTNLFID
-402 CVPFYNKFR
+402 YVPFYNKFR

-420 EFAVPLLSV
+420 EFAVPLLAV
-429 IGLHKF
+429 IGLNKF
-435 LADSNLKNIKRSLT
+435 LADADLKNIRRSFAIFSL
-449 IYSVPLIILFV
+449 PLIILFL
-460 FSGSLSFA
+460 FSGSLSFV
-468 GLYDDYYSNGY
+468 GLYDNYYSNGY

-498 IIRALLIGG
+498 VLRALLIGG
-507 IIFLTLRFSRLI
+507 IIFLTLRFSKSI
-519 GRNFTFIIVFIIV
+519 GRNFTFLIVSIIVFV
-532 FIDLFTVNN
+532 DLYSVNR

-560 EIDNEILTDTL
+560 EIDNEILLDTL
-571 DYRVFNVSA
+571 DYRVFNLST
-580 GLSNASTSYYHNTLN
+580 GLSNASSSYYHNSLN

-602 RRFQEYYDYLSFH
+602 RRFQEYYDYLTFH

-628 IIGKD
+628 LIGKD
-633 DENKDQLY
+633 DQDQDQLY
-641 QNTSALGNA
+641 VNPDALGNA
-650 WAIDSILVFNNPDE
+650 WAVDSLLVLDNPDE
-664 LLNKLKEKDTDIS
+664 LLNKLKDTNIS
-677 QVALGLMNSLPK
+677 KIALGLKNSIPKDLPK
-689 DIPLSYDSSELIK
+689 IFNSKDLIE
-702 IEKIKNSS
+702 IEKVKNSS
-710 SHLTYNYESIS
+710 SHLTYNYNALSD
-721 EQLIVFSEI
+721 QLIVFSEI
-730 YYPAGWEVY
+730 YYPSGWEVF
-739 VDGDKSNFF
+739 VDGEKSNFF
-748 DINYLLRGMVIPKG
+748 DVNYLLRGMLIPKG
-762 KHTVEFYFLPKIVK
+762 KHKIEFYFSPKIVN

-786 IITFSLIAFML
+786 IITFSLIAYML
-797 YKENKWV
+797 YRDNKWV

>member
-7 KVQIRKSLIHFY
+7 KVQFRKSLIHLY
-19 TAIGFAVVSLIFYSP
+19 TAIGFAIVSLIFYSP
-34 LLDGKKL
+34 LLDGKRL

-49 EGMSREITDN
+49 EGMSREITEN
-59 RDNFSDE
+59 RDTFSDE

-79 FQLGAKFAYDILAPI
+79 FQLGAKFAYDVLAPI

-127 IAILGSIAFAFSTYL
+127 IAVLGSIAFAFSTYL

-154 LAISYIPLVV
+154 LAISYIPLVI
-164 AGLVLLK
+164 AGLLLLK

-185 ISLQLRANHYQM
+185 ISLQIRANHYQM
-197 TYYMLILLGIYFVVY
+197 TYYMLILLGIYFIVY
-212 LVDSYKKNDVKYFIK
+212 LVDSYRKKDVKDFIT
-227 YMGVFALAGIMSL
+227 YMSLFFLAGILSL

-250 YEYSKYSTRSQ
+250 YDYSKYSTRSQ
-261 SELKINPDGTEKE
+261 SELKLNPDGSEKE
-274 KSTGL
+274 ISTGL

-285 QYSYGVFESFN
+285 QYSYGIFESLN
-296 LVAPRVQGG
+296 LIAPRVQGG
-305 ASSEDV
+305 ASSENV
-311 GDDSDLYKFLVDNN
+311 GEDSDLYEFLIDNN

-331 DSFIKSVPTY
+331 QSFIKSVPTY
-341 WGNQPILEAPAY
+341 WGSQPILEAPAY
-353 IGASMVFL
+353 IGASIAFL
-361 FILSLFVVKGPFK
+361 FVLSLFVVKGPFK

-379 SFLLSLLLS
+379 SFILSLVLS
-388 WGKNFPLLTNFFID
+388 WGKNFPLLTNLFID
-402 CVPFYNKFR
+402 YVPFYNKFR

-420 EFAVPLLSV
+420 EFAVPLLAV
-429 IGLHKF
+429 IGLNKF
-435 LADSNLKNIKRSLT
+435 LADSDLKNIRRSFA
-449 IYSVPLIILFV
+449 IFSVPLIILLV
-460 FSGSLSFA
+460 ISGSLSFA

-498 IIRALLIGG
+498 ILRALLIGG
-507 IIFLTLRFSRLI
+507 VIFLTLRFSKLI
-519 GRNFTFIIVFIIV
+519 GRNFTFLIVSLIV
-532 FIDLFTVNN
+532 IVDLYSVNS

-560 EIDNEILTDTL
+560 EIDNEILLDTL
-571 DYRVFNVSA
+571 DYRVFNLST
-580 GLSNASTSYYHNTLN
+580 GLSNASSSYYHNSLN

-602 RRFQEYYDYLSFH
+602 RRFQEYYDYLTFH

-628 IIGKD
+628 LIGKD
-633 DENKDQLY
+633 DQDQDQLY
-641 QNTSALGNA
+641 VNPDALGNA
-650 WAIDSILVFNNPDE
+650 WAVDSLLVLNNPDE
-664 LLNKLKEKDTDIS
+664 LLNKLKDTDIS
-677 QVALGLMNSLPK
+677 KIALGLKNSIPK
-689 DIPLSYDSSELIK
+689 DLPQTFESKDLIK
-702 IEKIKNSS
+702 IEKVKNSS
-710 SHLTYNYESIS
+710 SHLTYNYNALS

-730 YYPAGWEVY
+730 YYPSGWDVFI
-739 VDGDKSNFF
+739 DGEKSNFF
-748 DINYLLRGMVIPKG
+748 DINYLLRGMLIPEG
-762 KHTVEFYFLPKIVK
+762 KHEIEFFFSPEIVK

-786 IITFSLIAFML
+786 IITFSLIAYML
-797 YKENKWV
+797 YRENKWV

>member
-7 KVQIRKSLIHFY
+7 KVQFRKSLIHLY

-34 LLDGKKL
+34 LLDGKRL

-49 EGMSREITDN
+49 EGMSREISEN
-59 RDNFSDE
+59 RDAFSDE

-79 FQLGAKFAYDILAPI
+79 FQLGAKFDYDVLAPI

-127 IAILGSIAFAFSTYL
+127 IAVLGSIAFAFSTYL

-154 LAISYIPLVV
+154 LAISYIPLVI
-164 AGLVLLK
+164 AGLLLLK

-179 LVSLVA
+179 LVSLLA
-185 ISLQLRANHYQM
+185 ISLQIRANHYQM
-197 TYYMLILLGIYFVVY
+197 TYYMLILLGIYFIVY
-212 LVDSYKKNDVKYFIK
+212 LVDSYRKKDVKDFIT
-227 YMGVFALAGIMSL
+227 YMSLFFLAGILAL

-250 YEYSKYSTRSQ
+250 YDYSKYSTRSQ
-261 SELKINPDGTEKE
+261 SELKLNPDGSEKE
-274 KSTGL
+274 ISTGL

-285 QYSYGVFESFN
+285 QYSYGIFESLN

-311 GDDSDLYKFLVDNN
+311 GENSDLYEFLIDNN

-331 DSFIKSVPTY
+331 QSFIKSVPTY
-341 WGNQPILEAPAY
+341 WGSQPILEAPAY
-353 IGASMVFL
+353 IGASIAFL
-361 FILSLFVVKGPFK
+361 FVLSLFVVKGPFK

-379 SFLLSLLLS
+379 SFILSLLLS
-388 WGKNFPLLTNFFID
+388 WGKNFPLLTNLFID
-402 CVPFYNKFR
+402 YVPFYNKFR

-420 EFAVPLLSV
+420 EFAVPLLAV
-429 IGLHKF
+429 IGLNKF
-435 LADSNLKNIKRSLT
+435 LADSDLKNIRRSFA
-449 IYSVPLIILFV
+449 IFSVPLIILLV
-460 FSGSLSFA
+460 ISGSLSFA

-498 IIRALLIGG
+498 ILRALLIGG
-507 IIFLTLRFSRLI
+507 VIFLTLRFSKLI
-519 GRNFTFIIVFIIV
+519 GRNFTFLIVSLIV
-532 FIDLFTVNN
+532 IVDLYSVNS

-560 EIDNEILTDTL
+560 EIDNEILLDTL
-571 DYRVFNVSA
+571 DYRVFNLST
-580 GLSNASTSYYHNTLN
+580 GLSNASSSYYHNSLN

-602 RRFQEYYDYLSFH
+602 RRFQEYYDYLTFH

-628 IIGKD
+628 LIGKD
-633 DENKDQLY
+633 DQDQDQLY
-641 QNTSALGNA
+641 INPDALGNA
-650 WAIDSILVFNNPDE
+650 WSVDSLLILDNPDE
-664 LLNKLKEKDTDIS
+664 LLNKLKDTDIS
-677 QVALGLMNSLPK
+677 KIALGLKNSIPK
-689 DIPLSYDSSELIK
+689 DLPQTFESKDLIK
-702 IEKIKNSS
+702 IEKVKNSS
-710 SHLTYNYESIS
+710 SHLTYNYNALS

-730 YYPAGWEVY
+730 YYPSGWEVFI
-739 VDGDKSNFF
+739 DGEKSNFF
-748 DINYLLRGMVIPKG
+748 DINYLLRGMLIPEG
-762 KHTVEFYFLPKIVK
+762 KHEIEFFFSPEIVK

-786 IITFSLIAFML
+786 IITFSLIAYML
-797 YKENKWV
+797 YRENKWV

>member
-7 KVQIRKSLIHFY
+7 KVQFRKSLIHLY

-34 LLDGKKL
+34 LLDGKRL

-49 EGMSREITDN
+49 EGMSREITEN
-59 RDNFSDE
+59 RDAFSDE

-79 FQLGAKFAYDILAPI
+79 FQLGAKFAYDVLAPI

-127 IAILGSIAFAFSTYL
+127 IAVLGSIAFAFSTYL

-154 LAISYIPLVV
+154 LAISYIPLVI
-164 AGLVLLK
+164 AGLLLLK

-185 ISLQLRANHYQM
+185 ISLQIRANHYQM
-197 TYYMLILLGIYFVVY
+197 TYYMLILLGIYFIVY
-212 LVDSYKKNDVKYFIK
+212 LVDSYRKKDVKDFIT
-227 YMGVFALAGIMSL
+227 YMSLFFLAGILSL

-250 YEYSKYSTRSQ
+250 YDYSKYSTRSQ
-261 SELKINPDGTEKE
+261 SELKLNPDGSEKE
-274 KSTGL
+274 ISTGL

-285 QYSYGVFESFN
+285 QYSYGIFESLN

-311 GDDSDLYKFLVDNN
+311 GENSDLYEFLIDNN

-331 DSFIKSVPTY
+331 QSFIKSVPTY
-341 WGNQPILEAPAY
+341 WGSQPILEAPAY
-353 IGASMVFL
+353 IGASIAFL
-361 FILSLFVVKGPFK
+361 FVLSLFVVKGPFK

-379 SFLLSLLLS
+379 SFILSLLLS
-388 WGKNFPLLTNFFID
+388 WGKNFPLLTNLFID
-402 CVPFYNKFR
+402 YVPFYNKFR

-420 EFAVPLLSV
+420 EFGVPLLAV
-429 IGLHKF
+429 IGLNKF
-435 LADSNLKNIKRSLT
+435 LADSDLKNIRRSFA
-449 IYSVPLIILFV
+449 IFSVPLIILLLI
-460 FSGSLSFA
+460 SGSLSFA

-498 IIRALLIGG
+498 ILRALLIGG
-507 IIFLTLRFSRLI
+507 VIFLTLRFSKLI
-519 GRNFTFIIVFIIV
+519 GRNFTFLIVSLIV
-532 FIDLFTVNN
+532 IVDLYSVNS

-560 EIDNEILTDTL
+560 EIDNEILLDTL
-571 DYRVFNVSA
+571 DYRVFNLST
-580 GLSNASTSYYHNTLN
+580 GLSNASSSYYHNSLN

-602 RRFQEYYDYLSFH
+602 RRFQEYYDYLTFH

-628 IIGKD
+628 LIGKD
-633 DENKDQLY
+633 DQDQDQLY
-641 QNTSALGNA
+641 INPDALGNA
-650 WAIDSILVFNNPDE
+650 WSVDSLLILDNPDE
-664 LLNKLKEKDTDIS
+664 LLNNLKDTDIS
-677 QVALGLMNSLPK
+677 KIALGLKNSIPK
-689 DIPLSYDSSELIK
+689 DLPQTFESKDLIK
-702 IEKIKNSS
+702 IEKVKNSS
-710 SHLTYNYESIS
+710 SHLTYNYNALS

-730 YYPAGWEVY
+730 YYPSGWEVFI
-739 VDGDKSNFF
+739 DGEKSNFF
-748 DINYLLRGMVIPKG
+748 DINYLLRGMIIPEG
-762 KHTVEFYFLPKIVK
+762 KHEIEFFFSPEIVK

-786 IITFSLIAFML
+786 IITFSLMAYML
-797 YKENKWV
+797 YRENKWV

>member
-7 KVQIRKSLIHFY
+7 KVSIRKSLIHLY

-41 FQSDINQY
+41 YQSDINQY
-49 EGMSREITDN
+49 EGMSREISDN

-79 FQLGAKFAYDILAPI
+79 FQLGAKFAYDILSPI

-127 IAILGSIAFAFSTYL
+127 ISVLGSIAFAFSTYL

-164 AGLVLLK
+164 AGLFLLK

-185 ISLQLRANHYQM
+185 ISLQIRANHYQM
-197 TYYMLILLGIYFVVY
+197 TYYMLILLGIYFIVY
-212 LVDSYKKNDVKYFIK
+212 LIDSYRNNDVKDFLR
-227 YMGVFALAGIMSL
+227 YMGVFILAGILSL

-250 YEYSKYSTRSQ
+250 YDYSKYSTRSQ
-261 SELKINPDGTEKE
+261 SELKLNPDGTEKQI
-274 KSTGL
+274 STGL
-279 DYDYIT
+279 DYEYIT
-285 QYSYGVFESFN
+285 QYSYGIFESLN
-296 LVAPRVQGG
+296 LIAPRVQGG

-311 GDDSDLYKFLVDNN
+311 GEDSDLYEFLIDNN

-341 WGNQPILEAPAY
+341 WGSQPILEAPAY
-353 IGASMVFL
+353 LGIV
-361 FILSLFVVKGPFK
+361 
-374 WWLLI
+374 
-379 SFLLSLLLS
+379 LSLLLS

-402 CVPFYNKFR
+402 YIPFYNKFR
-411 AVSSIQVIL
+411 AVSSIQIIL

-429 IGLHKF
+429 IGLNKF
-435 LADSNLKNIKRSLT
+435 LADSELKNIKRSFA
-449 IYSVPLIILFV
+449 IFSVPLILLLVI
-460 FSGSLSFA
+460 SGSFSFV

-479 GQEIFNQIIE
+479 GQEIFNQIVE

-498 IIRALLIGG
+498 ILRALFIAGT
-507 IIFLTLRFSRLI
+507 IFLTLRFSRLI
-519 GRNFTFIIVFIIV
+519 GRNFTFIIVSVIV

-541 RYIDKDLF
+541 RYIDKELF
-549 IDKSINTYQLS
+549 IDKSINTYHLT
-560 EIDNEILTDTL
+560 EIDNEILRDTL
-571 DYRVFNVSA
+571 DYRVFNLST
-580 GLSNASTSYYHNTLN
+580 GLSNASSAYFHNSLN

-602 RRFQEYYDYLSFH
+602 RRFQEYYDYL
-615 DNEKLFNSLNVKY
+615 KLFNSLNVKY
-628 IIGKD
+628 LIGKD
-633 DENKDQLY
+633 EQNQDLLYENS
-641 QNTSALGNA
+641 NALGNA
-650 WAIDSILVFNNPDE
+650 WSVDSLIVLNNPDE
-664 LLNKLKEKDTDIS
+664 LLSKLKDIDIS
-677 QVALGLMNSLPK
+677 KVALGLENTIPKDLPK
-689 DIPLSYDSSELIK
+689 SFDSEDLIK

-710 SHLTYNYESIS
+710 SNLIYNYNSLS

-730 YYPAGWEVY
+730 YYPSGWEVY
-739 VDGDKSNFF
+739 IDGEKSNYF
-748 DINYLLRGMVIPKG
+748 DINYLLRGMLLPKG
-762 KHTVEFYFLPKIVK
+762 THTIEFNFSPKIVK

>member
-7 KVQIRKSLIHFY
+7 KVQFRKSLIHLY

-34 LLDGKKL
+34 LLDGKRL

-49 EGMSREITDN
+49 EGMSREITEN
-59 RDNFSDE
+59 RDAFSDE

-79 FQLGAKFAYDILAPI
+79 FQLGAKFAYDVLAPI

-127 IAILGSIAFAFSTYL
+127 IAVLGSIAFAFSTYL

-154 LAISYIPLVV
+154 LAISYIPLVI
-164 AGLVLLK
+164 AGLLLLK

-185 ISLQLRANHYQM
+185 ISLQIRANHYQM
-197 TYYMLILLGIYFVVY
+197 TYYMLILLGIYFIVY
-212 LVDSYKKNDVKYFIK
+212 LVDSYRKKDVKDFIS
-227 YMGVFALAGIMSL
+227 YMSLFFLAGILAL

-250 YEYSKYSTRSQ
+250 YDYSKYSTRSQ
-261 SELKINPDGTEKE
+261 SELKLNPDGSEKE
-274 KSTGL
+274 ISTGL

-285 QYSYGVFESFN
+285 QYSYGIFESLN

-305 ASSEDV
+305 ASLEDV
-311 GDDSDLYKFLVDNN
+311 GENSDLYEFLIDNN

-331 DSFIKSVPTY
+331 QSFIKSVPTY
-341 WGNQPILEAPAY
+341 WGSQPILEAPAY
-353 IGASMVFL
+353 IGASIAFL
-361 FILSLFVVKGPFK
+361 FVLSLFVVKGPFK

-379 SFLLSLLLS
+379 SFILSLLLS
-388 WGKNFPLLTNFFID
+388 WGKNFPLLTNLFID
-402 CVPFYNKFR
+402 YVPFYNKFR

-420 EFAVPLLSV
+420 EFAVPLLAV
-429 IGLHKF
+429 IGLNKF
-435 LADSNLKNIKRSLT
+435 LADSDLKNIRRSFA
-449 IYSVPLIILFV
+449 IFSVPLIILLV
-460 FSGSLSFA
+460 ISGSLSFA

-498 IIRALLIGG
+498 ILRALLIGG
-507 IIFLTLRFSRLI
+507 VIFLTLRFSKLI
-519 GRNFTFIIVFIIV
+519 GRNFTFLIVSLIV
-532 FIDLFTVNN
+532 IVDLYSVNS

-560 EIDNEILTDTL
+560 EIDNEILLDTL
-571 DYRVFNVSA
+571 DYRVFNLST
-580 GLSNASTSYYHNTLN
+580 GLSNASSSYYHNSLN

-602 RRFQEYYDYLSFH
+602 RRFQEYYDYLTFH

-628 IIGKD
+628 LIGKD
-633 DENKDQLY
+633 DQDQDQLY
-641 QNTSALGNA
+641 INPDALGNA
-650 WAIDSILVFNNPDE
+650 WSVDSLLILDNPDE
-664 LLNKLKEKDTDIS
+664 LLNKLKDTDIS
-677 QVALGLMNSLPK
+677 KIALGLKNSIPK
-689 DIPLSYDSSELIK
+689 DLPQTFESKDLIK
-702 IEKIKNSS
+702 IEKVKNSS
-710 SHLTYNYESIS
+710 SHLTYNYNALS

-730 YYPAGWEVY
+730 YYPSGWEVFI
-739 VDGDKSNFF
+739 DGEKSNFF
-748 DINYLLRGMVIPKG
+748 DINYLLRGMLIPEG
-762 KHTVEFYFLPKIVK
+762 KHEIEFFFSPEIVK

-786 IITFSLIAFML
+786 IITFSLIAYML
-797 YKENKWV
+797 YRENKWV

>member
-7 KVQIRKSLIHFY
+7 KVSIRKSLIHLY

-41 FQSDINQY
+41 YQSDINQY
-49 EGMSREITDN
+49 EGMSREISDN

-79 FQLGAKFAYDILAPI
+79 FQLGAKFAYDILSPI

-127 IAILGSIAFAFSTYL
+127 ISVLGSIAFAFSTYL

-164 AGLVLLK
+164 AGLFLLK

-185 ISLQLRANHYQM
+185 ISLQIRANHYQM
-197 TYYMLILLGIYFVVY
+197 TYYMLILLGIYFIVY
-212 LVDSYKKNDVKYFIK
+212 LIDSYRNNDVKDFLK
-227 YMGVFALAGIMSL
+227 YMGIFILSGILSL

-250 YEYSKYSTRSQ
+250 YDYSKYSTRSQ
-261 SELKINPDGTEKE
+261 SELKLNPDGTEKQI
-274 KSTGL
+274 STGL

-285 QYSYGVFESFN
+285 QYSYGVFESLN
-296 LVAPRVQGG
+296 LIAPRIQGG
-305 ASSEDV
+305 ASSENL
-311 GDDSDLYKFLVDNN
+311 GEDSDLYNFLIDNN

-341 WGNQPILEAPAY
+341 WGGQPILEAPAY
-353 IGASMVFL
+353 IGASVVFL

-379 SFLLSLLLS
+379 SFVLSLLLS

-402 CVPFYNKFR
+402 YIPFYNKFR

-429 IGLHKF
+429 IGLNKF
-435 LADSNLKNIKRSLT
+435 LADSELKNIKRSFA
-449 IYSVPLIILFV
+449 IFSVPLILLIFI
-460 FSGSLSFA
+460 SGSFSFA

-489 ERKNIFNKD
+489 ERKNIFNQD
-498 IIRALLIGG
+498 ILRALLIGG
-507 IIFLTLRFSRLI
+507 IVFFILRFSKLI
-519 GRNFTFIIVFIIV
+519 GRNYTFIIVSIIV
-532 FIDLFTVNN
+532 FIDLFTINN
-541 RYIDKDLF
+541 RYIDKELF
-549 IDKSINTYQLS
+549 IDKSINTFQLT

-571 DYRVFNVSA
+571 DYRVFNLST
-580 GLSNASTSYYHNTLN
+580 GLSNASSAYYHNALN

-602 RRFQEYYDYLSFH
+602 RRFQEYYDYLNFH

-628 IIGKD
+628 LIGKD
-633 DENKDQLY
+633 EQNQDLLYENPD
-641 QNTSALGNA
+641 ALGNA
-650 WAIDSILVFNNPDE
+650 WSVDSLIVLNNPDE
-664 LLNKLKEKDTDIS
+664 LLSKLKDTDIS
-677 QVALGLMNSLPK
+677 KVALGLENTIPKDLPK
-689 DIPLSYDSSELIK
+689 SFDSEDLIK

-710 SHLTYNYESIS
+710 SNLIYNYNSLS

-730 YYPAGWEVY
+730 YYPSGWEVY
-739 VDGDKSNFF
+739 IDGEKSNYF
-748 DINYLLRGMVIPKG
+748 DINYLLRGMLLPKG
-762 KHTVEFYFLPKIVK
+762 THTIEFNFSPKIVK

>member
-7 KVQIRKSLIHFY
+7 KVQIRKSLIHLY

-34 LLDGKKL
+34 LLEGKKL
-41 FQSDINQY
+41 YQSDINQY

-127 IAILGSIAFAFSTYL
+127 IAVLGSIAFAFSTYL

-154 LAISYIPLVV
+154 LAVSYIPLVF
-164 AGLVLLK
+164 AGLLLLK

-185 ISLQLRANHYQM
+185 ISLQIRANHYQM
-197 TYYMLILLGIYFVVY
+197 TYYMLILLGIYFIVY
-212 LVDSYKKNDVKYFIK
+212 LVDSYRKKDVKDFIT
-227 YMGVFALAGIMSL
+227 YMSLFFLAGILSL

-250 YEYSKYSTRSQ
+250 YDYSKYSTRSQ
-261 SELKINPDGTEKE
+261 SELKLNPDGTEKE
-274 KSTGL
+274 ISTGL

-285 QYSYGVFESFN
+285 QYSYGIFESLN
-296 LVAPRVQGG
+296 LIAPRVQGG

-311 GDDSDLYKFLVDNN
+311 GEDSDLYEFLIDNN

-331 DSFIKSVPTY
+331 QSFIKSVPTY
-341 WGNQPILEAPAY
+341 WGSQPILEAPAY
-353 IGASMVFL
+353 IGASIAFL

-379 SFLLSLLLS
+379 SFILSLLLS
-388 WGKNFPLLTNFFID
+388 WGKNFPLLTNLFID
-402 CVPFYNKFR
+402 YVPFYNKFR

-420 EFAVPLLSV
+420 EFAVPLLAV
-429 IGLHKF
+429 VGLNKF
-435 LADSNLKNIKRSLT
+435 LADSDQKNIRRSFA
-449 IYSVPLIILFV
+449 IFSVPLIILFL
-460 FSGSLSFA
+460 FSGSLSFV
-468 GLYDDYYSNGY
+468 GLYDNYYSNGY

-498 IIRALLIGG
+498 ILRALLMGG
-507 IIFLTLRFSRLI
+507 IIFLTLRFSKSI
-519 GRNFTFIIVFIIV
+519 GRNFTFLIVFIIV
-532 FIDLFTVNN
+532 FVDLYSVNS

-560 EIDNEILTDTL
+560 EIDNEILLDTL
-571 DYRVFNVSA
+571 DYRVFNLST
-580 GLSNASTSYYHNTLN
+580 GLSNASSSYYHNSLN

-602 RRFQEYYDYLSFH
+602 RRFQEYYDYLTFH

-628 IIGKD
+628 LIGKD
-633 DENKDQLY
+633 DQDQDQLY
-641 QNTSALGNA
+641 VNPEALGNA
-650 WAIDSILVFNNPDE
+650 WAVDSLLVLDNPDE
-664 LLNKLKEKDTDIS
+664 LLNKLKDTDIS
-677 QVALGLMNSLPK
+677 KIALGLKNSTPKDLPK
-689 DIPLSYDSSELIK
+689 IFDSKDLIE
-702 IEKIKNSS
+702 IEKVKNSS
-710 SHLTYNYESIS
+710 AHLTYNYNALSD
-721 EQLIVFSEI
+721 QLIVFSEI
-730 YYPAGWEVY
+730 YYPSGWEVF

-748 DINYLLRGMVIPKG
+748 DVNYLLRGMLIPKG
-762 KHTVEFYFLPKIVK
+762 KHKIEFYFSPKIVN

-786 IITFSLIAFML
+786 IITFSLIAYML
-797 YKENKWV
+797 YRENKWV

>member
-7 KVQIRKSLIHFY
+7 KVQIRKSLIHLY

-34 LLDGKKL
+34 LLEGKKL
-41 FQSDINQY
+41 YQSDINQY

-94 HMLFRFI
+94 HMMFRFI

-127 IAILGSIAFAFSTYL
+127 IAVLGSIAFAFSTYL

-154 LAISYIPLVV
+154 LAISYIPLVI
-164 AGLVLLK
+164 AGLLLLK

-185 ISLQLRANHYQM
+185 ISLQIRANHYQM
-197 TYYMLILLGIYFVVY
+197 TYYMLILLGIYFIVY
-212 LVDSYKKNDVKYFIK
+212 LVDSYRKNDVKDFIT
-227 YMGVFALAGIMSL
+227 YMSLFVLAGILSL

-250 YEYSKYSTRSQ
+250 YDYSKYSTRSQ
-261 SELKINPDGTEKE
+261 SELKLNPDGTEKE
-274 KSTGL
+274 ISTGL

-285 QYSYGVFESFN
+285 QYSYGIFESLN
-296 LVAPRVQGG
+296 LIAPRVQGG

-311 GDDSDLYKFLVDNN
+311 GEDSDLYEFLIDNN

-331 DSFIKSVPTY
+331 ESFIKSVPTY
-341 WGNQPILEAPAY
+341 WGSQPILEAPAY
-353 IGASMVFL
+353 IGASIAFL

-379 SFLLSLLLS
+379 SFILSLLLS
-388 WGKNFPLLTNFFID
+388 WGKNFPLLTNLFID
-402 CVPFYNKFR
+402 YVPFYNKFR

-420 EFAVPLLSV
+420 EFAVPLLAV
-429 IGLHKF
+429 IGLNKF
-435 LADSNLKNIKRSLT
+435 LADADLKNIRRSFA
-449 IYSVPLIILFV
+449 IFSVPLIILFL
-460 FSGSLSFA
+460 FSGSLSFV
-468 GLYDDYYSNGY
+468 GLYDNYYSNGY

-498 IIRALLIGG
+498 VLRALLIGG
-507 IIFLTLRFSRLI
+507 IIFLTLRFSKSI
-519 GRNFTFIIVFIIV
+519 GRNFTFLIVSIIV
-532 FIDLFTVNN
+532 FIDLYSVNR

-560 EIDNEILTDTL
+560 EIDNEILLDTL
-571 DYRVFNVSA
+571 DYRVFNLST
-580 GLSNASTSYYHNTLN
+580 GLSNASSSYYHNSLN

-602 RRFQEYYDYLSFH
+602 RRFQEYYDYLTFH

-628 IIGKD
+628 LIGKD
-633 DENKDQLY
+633 DQDQDQLY
-641 QNTSALGNA
+641 VNPDALGNA
-650 WAIDSILVFNNPDE
+650 WAVDSLLVLDNPDE
-664 LLNKLKEKDTDIS
+664 LLNKLKDTNIS
-677 QVALGLMNSLPK
+677 KIALGLKNSIPKDLPK
-689 DIPLSYDSSELIK
+689 IFNSKDLIE
-702 IEKIKNSS
+702 IEKVKNSS
-710 SHLTYNYESIS
+710 SHLTYNYNALSD
-721 EQLIVFSEI
+721 QLIVFSEI
-730 YYPAGWEVY
+730 YYPSGWEVF
-739 VDGDKSNFF
+739 VDGEKSNFF
-748 DINYLLRGMVIPKG
+748 DVNYLLRGMLIPKG
-762 KHTVEFYFLPKIVK
+762 KHKIEFYFSPKIVN

-786 IITFSLIAFML
+786 IITFSLIAYML
-797 YKENKWV
+797 YRDNKWV

>member
-7 KVQIRKSLIHFY
+7 KVSIRKSLIHLY

-41 FQSDINQY
+41 YQSDINQY
-49 EGMSREITDN
+49 EGMSREISDN

-79 FQLGAKFAYDILAPI
+79 FQLGAKFAYDILSPI

-127 IAILGSIAFAFSTYL
+127 ISVLGSIAFAFSTYL

-164 AGLVLLK
+164 AGLFLLK

-179 LVSLVA
+179 LLSLVA
-185 ISLQLRANHYQM
+185 ISLQIRANHYQM
-197 TYYMLILLGIYFVVY
+197 TYYMLILLGIYFIVY
-212 LVDSYKKNDVKYFIK
+212 LIDSYRNNDVKDFLKYIGIFI
-227 YMGVFALAGIMSL
+227 LAGILSL

-250 YEYSKYSTRSQ
+250 YDYSKYSTRSQ
-261 SELKINPDGTEKE
+261 SELKLNPDGTQKQI
-274 KSTGL
+274 STGL

-285 QYSYGVFESFN
+285 QYSYGVFESLN
-296 LVAPRVQGG
+296 LIAPRIQGG
-305 ASSEDV
+305 ASSEDLGV
-311 GDDSDLYKFLVDNN
+311 DSDLYKFLIDNN

-341 WGNQPILEAPAY
+341 WGSQPILEAPAY
-353 IGASMVFL
+353 IGASVFFL

-379 SFLLSLLLS
+379 SFVLSLLLS

-402 CVPFYNKFR
+402 YIPFYNKFR

-429 IGLHKF
+429 IGLNKF
-435 LADSNLKNIKRSLT
+435 LADSELKNIKRSFA
-449 IYSVPLIILFV
+449 IFSVPLILLIV
-460 FSGSLSFA
+460 ISGSFSFV

-489 ERKNIFNKD
+489 ERKNIFNQD
-498 IIRALLIGG
+498 ILRALLIGG
-507 IIFLTLRFSRLI
+507 IVFFILRFSKLI
-519 GRNFTFIIVFIIV
+519 GRNYTFIIVSIIV

-541 RYIDKDLF
+541 RYIDKELF
-549 IDKSINTYQLS
+549 IDKSINTYQLT

-571 DYRVFNVSA
+571 DYRVFNLST
-580 GLSNASTSYYHNTLN
+580 GLSNASSAYYHNALN

-602 RRFQEYYDYLSFH
+602 RRFQEYYDYLNFH

-628 IIGKD
+628 LIGKD
-633 DENKDQLY
+633 EQNQDLLYENPD
-641 QNTSALGNA
+641 ALGNA
-650 WAIDSILVFNNPDE
+650 WSVDSLIVLNNPDE
-664 LLNKLKEKDTDIS
+664 LLGKLKDTDIRK
-677 QVALGLMNSLPK
+677 VALGLENTIPKDLPK
-689 DIPLSYDSSELIK
+689 SFDSEDLIK

-710 SHLTYNYESIS
+710 SNLIYNYNSLS

-730 YYPAGWEVY
+730 YYPSGWEVY
-739 VDGDKSNFF
+739 IDGEKSNYF
-748 DINYLLRGMVIPKG
+748 DINYLLRGMLVPKG
-762 KHTVEFYFLPKIVK
+762 THTIEFNFSPKIVK

-786 IITFSLIAFML
+786 IITFSLIAFLL

>member
-7 KVQIRKSLIHFY
+7 KVQFRKSLIHLY

-34 LLDGKKL
+34 LLDGKRL

-49 EGMSREITDN
+49 EGMSREITEN
-59 RDNFSDE
+59 RDAFSDE

-79 FQLGAKFAYDILAPI
+79 FQLGAKFAYDVLAPI

-127 IAILGSIAFAFSTYL
+127 IAVLGSIAFAFSTYL

-154 LAISYIPLVV
+154 LAISYIPLVI
-164 AGLVLLK
+164 AGLLLLK

-185 ISLQLRANHYQM
+185 ISLQIRANHYQM
-197 TYYMLILLGIYFVVY
+197 TYYMLILLGIYFIVY
-212 LVDSYKKNDVKYFIK
+212 LVDSYRKKDVKDFIT
-227 YMGVFALAGIMSL
+227 YMSLFFLAGILAL

-250 YEYSKYSTRSQ
+250 YDYSKYSTRSQ
-261 SELKINPDGTEKE
+261 SELKLNPDGSEKE
-274 KSTGL
+274 ISTGL

-285 QYSYGVFESFN
+285 QYSYGIFESLN
-296 LVAPRVQGG
+296 LIAPRVQGG
-305 ASSEDV
+305 ASSENV
-311 GDDSDLYKFLVDNN
+311 GEDSDLYEFLIDNN

-331 DSFIKSVPTY
+331 QSFIKSVPTY
-341 WGNQPILEAPAY
+341 WGSQPILEAPAY
-353 IGASMVFL
+353 IGASIAFL
-361 FILSLFVVKGPFK
+361 FVLSLFVVKGPFK

-379 SFLLSLLLS
+379 SFILSLLLS
-388 WGKNFPLLTNFFID
+388 WGKNFPLLTNLFID
-402 CVPFYNKFR
+402 YVPFYNKFR

-420 EFAVPLLSV
+420 EFAVPLLAV
-429 IGLHKF
+429 IGLNKF
-435 LADSNLKNIKRSLT
+435 LADSDLKNIRRSFA
-449 IYSVPLIILFV
+449 IFSVPLIILLV
-460 FSGSLSFA
+460 ISGSLSFA

-498 IIRALLIGG
+498 ILRALLIGG
-507 IIFLTLRFSRLI
+507 VIFLTLRFSKLI
-519 GRNFTFIIVFIIV
+519 GRNFTFLIVSLIV
-532 FIDLFTVNN
+532 IVDLYSVNS

-560 EIDNEILTDTL
+560 EIDNEILLDTL
-571 DYRVFNVSA
+571 DYRVFNLST
-580 GLSNASTSYYHNTLN
+580 GLSNASSSYYHNSLN

-602 RRFQEYYDYLSFH
+602 RRFQEYYDYLTFH

-628 IIGKD
+628 LIGKD
-633 DENKDQLY
+633 DQDQDQLY
-641 QNTSALGNA
+641 INPDALGNA
-650 WAIDSILVFNNPDE
+650 WSVDSLLILDNPDE
-664 LLNKLKEKDTDIS
+664 LLNKLKDTDIS
-677 QVALGLMNSLPK
+677 KIALGLKNSIPK
-689 DIPLSYDSSELIK
+689 DLPQTFESKDLIK
-702 IEKIKNSS
+702 IEKVKNSS
-710 SHLTYNYESIS
+710 SHLTYNYNALS

-730 YYPAGWEVY
+730 YYPSGWDVFI
-739 VDGDKSNFF
+739 DGEKSDFF
-748 DINYLLRGMVIPKG
+748 DINYLLRGMLIPEG
-762 KHTVEFYFLPKIVK
+762 KHEIDFFFSPEIVK

-786 IITFSLIAFML
+786 IITFSLIAYML
-797 YKENKWV
+797 YRENKWV